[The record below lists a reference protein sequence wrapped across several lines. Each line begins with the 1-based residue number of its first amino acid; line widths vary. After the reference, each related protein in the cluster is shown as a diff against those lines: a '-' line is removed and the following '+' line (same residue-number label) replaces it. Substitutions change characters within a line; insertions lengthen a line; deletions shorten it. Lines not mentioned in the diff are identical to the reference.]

1 MMNNTTGALTGISL
15 NNIGKKFRDHW
26 VFRGLSFQINKGD
39 KVALNGHN
47 GSGKSTLL
55 QIIAGYVSPSEG
67 SVTWNAASDPI
78 NTDDIFKHLVIAA
91 PYLDLIDEFTLE
103 ENIDFFIRLKP
114 IRKGLSK
121 NDLIALTGIDKNT
134 TGQFRYFSSGMK
146 QKLRLT
152 LAFTADTDL
161 LLMDEPLSNLDQ
173 AGYKWYAE
181 MAEKFSNGRTVL
193 VCSNMVKDE
202 TYFCNR
208 HLDIEEF
215 KKPNSI

>member
-1 MMNNTTGALTGISL
+1 MQMQNSNNFTGISL
-15 NNIGKKFRDHW
+15 SNVGKKFRDHW
-26 VFRGLSFQINKGD
+26 IFRGLTFQINKDD
-39 KVALNGHN
+39 KIALNGHN

-67 SVTWNAASDPI
+67 NLIWHTASAPI

-114 IRKGLSK
+114 IRKGLTK
-121 NDLIALTGIDKNT
+121 NDLIALTGIDKST

-152 LAFTADTDL
+152 LAFSADTDL

-173 AGYKWYAE
+173 EGYKWYAD
-181 MAEKFSNGRTVL
+181 MVEKFSKNRTVL

-202 TYFCNR
+202 TFFCNR
-208 HLDIEEF
+208 HLNIGEF
-215 KKPNSI
+215 KKRASN

>member
-1 MMNNTTGALTGISL
+1 MINNTTGNLAGITL
-15 NNIGKKFRDHW
+15 NAIGKKFRDHW
-26 VFRGLSFQINKGD
+26 IFRDLSFQINQGD
-39 KVALNGHN
+39 KLALNGHN

-55 QIIAGYVSPSEG
+55 QIIAGYVTPSEG
-67 SVTWNAASDPI
+67 NVNWKASDAPI

-91 PYLDLIDEFTLE
+91 PYLDLIDEYNLE

-114 IRKGLSK
+114 IRNGLSK
-121 NDLIALTGIDKNT
+121 DDLIQLTGIDKNT

-152 LAFTADTDL
+152 LAFAADTDL

-173 AGYKWYAE
+173 AGYRWYAE
-181 MAEKFSNGRTVL
+181 MAEKFSKGRTVV

-202 TYFCNR
+202 TYFCDR
-208 HLDIEEF
+208 HLNIEEF
-215 KKPNSI
+215 KKPGSI